1 MSGAL
6 SHTRVLDLSGVLAD
20 PWAGQ
25 ILAGF
30 SAEVLKVERPGTGD
44 NTRHWGP
51 QFLRDINGENTS
63 EAAYYLCANRNKKSL
78 TFDFTQSEGQRIIRD
93 LAAQSDTLLESF
105 KVDRRPP
112 SDPLGGLSAPG
123 TSKENHP

>member
-6 SHTRVLDLSGVLAD
+6 SPRRVLDLSSVLVD
-20 PWAGQ
+20 PWAGR

-30 SAEVLKVERPGTGD
+30 GAEALKVERPGTGD

-63 EAAYYLCANRNKKSL
+63 EAANYPRANRSKKSL
-78 TFDFTQSEGQRIIRD
+78 IFGFKSEGQRIIRD
-93 LAAQSDTLLESF
+93 LAAQSDTLPESF